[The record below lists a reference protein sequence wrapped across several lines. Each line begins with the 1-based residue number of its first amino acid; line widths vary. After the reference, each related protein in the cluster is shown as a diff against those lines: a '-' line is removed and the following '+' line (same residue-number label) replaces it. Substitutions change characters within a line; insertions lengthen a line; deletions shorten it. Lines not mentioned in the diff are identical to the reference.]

1 MITLHPNT
9 NTDKNGNFSIL
20 KNIDNLEFVILED
33 SINNI
38 PENYK
43 KFIFIPGK
51 RLVLDTDIKNKETL
65 SFPVDSYINRL
76 ESLKVHNLLKCAEG
90 NSSNEDKVD
99 FCIDTR
105 KYLINP
111 NAIIEIAEV
120 IYDKSGNILIEIA
133 IRKLSGVSIYQT
145 EYLVFELHQLNYNKF
160 IKELTN

>member
-76 ESLKVHNLLKCAEG
+76 ESLKVHNLLECAEG
-90 NSSNEDKVD
+90 NPSKEDKVD
-99 FCIDTR
+99 FCC
-105 KYLINP
+105 
-111 NAIIEIAEV
+111 
-120 IYDKSGNILIEIA
+120 
-133 IRKLSGVSIYQT
+133 
-145 EYLVFELHQLNYNKF
+145 
-160 IKELTN
+160 